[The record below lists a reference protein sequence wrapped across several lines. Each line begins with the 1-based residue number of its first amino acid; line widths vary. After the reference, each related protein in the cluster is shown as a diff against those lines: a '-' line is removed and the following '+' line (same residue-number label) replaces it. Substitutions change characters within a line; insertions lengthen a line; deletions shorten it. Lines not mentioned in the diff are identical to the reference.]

1 MKITWVLLLGTG
13 LVMSTL
19 ATGQRRLN
27 RHNFQPLPFFE
38 EEFAY
43 RSAAD
48 AEFQLRWVADHPQST
63 IGKGSEYYRPAQLEL
78 LPAGLPLPDGSVL
91 PGSFL
96 KIKTTRLSQAQ
107 RDTANAHTGRTDIV
121 YASGKLT
128 SCMKGDPIA
137 PADPQAHRFE
147 GFTYGLFEIR
157 CKLPGSGRGIAPA
170 FWLNAPRT
178 EIDILDNLNDAPA
191 REWQMGVLDW
201 SRRDSCATGVDCWT
215 KGTKMRKRGKDLA
228 AEFNVYGA
236 VWTPEAVTFYFND
249 RRILSVPR
257 SEVATYKQTARLI
270 VNVAT
275 QADASFASG
284 EMVIDYIRVW
294 KFKEKPVAPLSLP
307 GRSRRTAEQDRPGAS
322 GTNAK
327 SAGHHNE

>member
-1 MKITWVLLLGTG
+1 MKISRVFLLSIWVG
-13 LVMSTL
+13 VSTQ
-19 ATGQRRLN
+19 ATAQRRLN
-27 RHNFQPLPFFE
+27 RNDFQSLPFFE

-43 RSAAD
+43 RSPAD
-48 AEFQLRWVADHPQST
+48 AEFQRRWVADHPQST
-63 IGKGSEYYRPAQLEL
+63 IGNGSEYYVPAQLEL
-78 LPAGLPLPDGSVL
+78 LPDGLPLPDGSVS

-96 KIKTTRLSQAQ
+96 RIKTTRLTQAE
-107 RDTANAHTGRTDIV
+107 RDTANARAGRTDIV

-128 SCMKGDPIA
+128 SRMKGDPIA
-137 PADPQAHRFE
+137 PADAQAHRFE

-157 CKLPGSGRGIAPA
+157 CKLPASGRGIAPA

-178 EIDILDNLNDAPA
+178 EIDIIDNLNDNPA

-249 RRILSVPR
+249 RKILSVPR
-257 SEVATYKQTARLI
+257 TAVVTYNQTARLI

-275 QADASFASG
+275 QADASFAGG

-294 KFKEKPVAPLSLP
+294 KFKEKPASRA
-307 GRSRRTAEQDRPGAS
+307 RSPRKPEQT
-322 GTNAK
+322 TN
-327 SAGHHNE
+327 